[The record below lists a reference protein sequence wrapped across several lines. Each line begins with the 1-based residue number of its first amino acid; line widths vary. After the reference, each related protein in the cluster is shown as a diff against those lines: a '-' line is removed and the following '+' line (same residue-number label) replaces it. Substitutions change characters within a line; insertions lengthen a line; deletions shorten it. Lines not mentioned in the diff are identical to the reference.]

1 MIESEIRE
9 QQRNIRMFTSL
20 SPLFLGEGLQNQ
32 KIVFYLN
39 IRIFTGTKNPQ
50 RFGFLVVVL
59 FFFFLRNQCF
69 LPVSALLTFR
79 ARSLFIMVDCPIHFG
94 VLSIILGHGLP
105 AAHAPVVLLKLSP
118 DVATCFLQAESPLVE
133 NLFQISQQFKSKF
146 LILHTF

>member
-50 RFGFLVVVL
+50 RFGFWLL
-59 FFFFLRNQCF
+59 FFFFFFKKLVFSSCLSTINIQGQVIVHHGGLSYTLWRAQHHPWSRAASSTCPSCITKIISRCCHMF
-69 LPVSALLTFR
+69 PAGRITSGGESVLDQSA
-79 ARSLFIMVDCPIHFG
+79 IQ
-94 VLSIILGHGLP
+94 
-105 AAHAPVVLLKLSP
+105 K
-118 DVATCFLQAESPLVE
+118 
-133 NLFQISQQFKSKF
+133 
-146 LILHTF
+146 